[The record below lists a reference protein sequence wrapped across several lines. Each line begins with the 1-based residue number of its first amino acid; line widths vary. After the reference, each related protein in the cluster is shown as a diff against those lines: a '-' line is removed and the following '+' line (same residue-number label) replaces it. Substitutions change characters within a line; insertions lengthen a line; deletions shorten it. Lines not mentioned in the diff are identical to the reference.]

1 MSAPAASS
9 LPPINPRL
17 GLMFAAAHHLL
28 PLFRIGTIDDR
39 LARQMAVSAIE
50 SYHPETRADYVNV
63 ARIIAFSMTALAL
76 LGKTASPDM
85 ALPDQMRAYG
95 RANALNRSADQSER
109 TMMQRR
115 RHQKAN
121 PPSELPS
128 LIDPN
133 PTIPDPESDEAAVDP
148 SAIDPTAI
156 DDAEVQ
162 AAVDGIMQEYR
173 SLGITTPIQPAPRPV
188 NPSQPVPFR
197 YDRLRPSATQPSP
210 DQSAAFA
217 RPQAMPNN
225 QRRPPNGGMQRSA
238 G

>member
-1 MSAPAASS
+1 
-9 LPPINPRL
+9 
-17 GLMFAAAHHLL
+17 MFAAAHHLL

-50 SYHPETRADYVNV
+50 AYHPETRADYVNV

-85 ALPDQMRAYG
+85 ALPEQMRAYA

-121 PPSELPS
+121 PPAEQPN
-128 LIDPN
+128 LIGPN
-133 PTIPDPESDEAAVDP
+133 PAIPNPETDDPETDEAAIDP
-148 SAIDPTAI
+148 TAIDPTAIDPTAI

-173 SLGITTPIQPAPRPV
+173 SIGIATPIQPAPRPV
-188 NPSQPVPFR
+188 NPSQPAPFR
-197 YDRLRPSATQPSP
+197 YDRSRSGATQPN
-210 DQSAAFA
+210 QSAGFA
-217 RPQAMPNN
+217 QPQATPNN
-225 QRRPPNGGMQRSA
+225 QRNNGMQRGA
-238 G
+238 GR

>member
-1 MSAPAASS
+1 MSAPN

-50 SYHPETRADYVNV
+50 AYHPETRADYVNV

-121 PPSELPS
+121 PPAEQPS

-133 PTIPDPESDEAAVDP
+133 PTIPNPETDDPETDEA
-148 SAIDPTAI
+148 AIDPTAI
-156 DDAEVQ
+156 DNAEVQ

-173 SLGITTPIQPAPRPV
+173 SLGIATPIQPAPQPV
-188 NPSQPVPFR
+188 NPSQPAPFR
-197 YDRLRPSATQPSP
+197 YDRSRPGVTQPNRS
-210 DQSAAFA
+210 A
-217 RPQAMPNN
+217 RPQATPNN
-225 QRRPPNGGMQRSA
+225 PARPPNNGMQRGA

>member
-1 MSAPAASS
+1 MPAPAAPN

-121 PPSELPS
+121 PPSEQPS

-133 PTIPDPESDEAAVDP
+133 PVIPDPKTDEA
-148 SAIDPTAI
+148 AIDPTAI
-156 DDAEVQ
+156 DNAEVQ

-188 NPSQPVPFR
+188 NPSQPAAFR
-197 YDRLRPSATQPSP
+197 FDRSRPGAPQPSP
-210 DQSAAFA
+210 NQSAAFA
-217 RPQAMPNN
+217 RPQATPNN
-225 QRRPPNGGMQRSA
+225 QPHPPNSGMQRGA

>member
-1 MSAPAASS
+1 MPAPAAPN

-76 LGKTASPDM
+76 LGKTVSPDM
-85 ALPDQMRAYG
+85 ALPEQMRAYG
-95 RANALNRSADQSER
+95 RANALSRSADQSER
-109 TMMQRR
+109 TMMQHR

-121 PPSELPS
+121 PPAEQPS
-128 LIDPN
+128 LIGPN
-133 PTIPDPESDEAAVDP
+133 PTTPDPETDEAAINP
-148 SAIDPTAI
+148 TAIDPTAI

-162 AAVDGIMQEYR
+162 AAIDGIMQEYR
-173 SLGITTPIQPAPRPV
+173 SIGIVTPIQPAPRPV
-188 NPSQPVPFR
+188 NPSQPGPFSCER
-197 YDRLRPSATQPSP
+197 SRPRPTQPN
-210 DQSAAFA
+210 QSAGFA
-217 RPQAMPNN
+217 RPQATPNN
-225 QRRPPNGGMQRSA
+225 PGRPPNNGMQRET

>member
-1 MSAPAASS
+1 MSNPT

-50 SYHPETRADYVNV
+50 AYEPQTRADYVNA

-76 LGKTASPDM
+76 LGKTTNPDM
-85 ALPDQMRAYG
+85 PMPEQMRAYG

-121 PPSELPS
+121 PPAEQPAEADAPEMALAEAE
-128 LIDPN
+128 ID
-133 PTIPDPESDEAAVDP
+133 AAVADL
-148 SAIDPTAI
+148 
-156 DDAEVQ
+156 
-162 AAVDGIMQEYR
+162 MREY
-173 SLGITTPIQPAPRPV
+173 L
-188 NPSQPVPFR
+188 
-197 YDRLRPSATQPSP
+197 
-210 DQSAAFA
+210 
-217 RPQAMPNN
+217 
-225 QRRPPNGGMQRSA
+225 
-238 G
+238 